1 MARWDH
7 KRGSSPRGAP
17 RDARVAGTPLRGPHK
32 SLPVVMGPGSRHSA
46 SKTRVDALKGSAGAT
61 MAWAERRTNLRLW
74 EMAADAI
81 PLFRIVINNGEF
93 NSSV

>member
-7 KRGSSPRGAP
+7 KRGSSGYGSRLSL
-17 RDARVAGTPLRGPHK
+17 RSAGT
-32 SLPVVMGPGSRHSA
+32 
-46 SKTRVDALKGSAGAT
+46 T
-61 MAWAERRTNLRLW
+61 MAWAERRINLRLW
-74 EMAADAI
+74 EMAAEAI

>member
-7 KRGSSPRGAP
+7 KRGSSPRK
-17 RDARVAGTPLRGPHK
+17 RGPINHCQW
-32 SLPVVMGPGSRHSA
+32 LWVP
-46 SKTRVDALKGSAGAT
+46 ALAAT
-61 MAWAERRTNLRLW
+61 MAWAELRTNLRLW